1 MSYIF
6 ILHDPNSS
14 FTEREYI
21 CFNKLYDTA
30 IFCSQKDTKEQ
41 KVDKRL
47 CNQIDGKDFVIYK
60 WQ

>member
-1 MSYIF
+1 MTYTH
-6 ILHDPNSS
+6 LYL
-14 FTEREYI
+14 EREYI